1 MVEGTDLMDKI
12 LRFILAVFGGTLMYG
27 KAADRQVLFGLLGK
41 LKLIVIFCCC
51 CCGQSWVIF
60 PPRGKDYKGK
70 KPLTCIV
77 LENLPN
83 SVVGDSGF
91 VSGGAT
97 GAVTLL
103 EVSLVAVPFVLK
115 FCATNKLLF

>member
-27 KAADRQVLFGLLGK
+27 KAADRQVLFGLSGK
-41 LKLIVIFCCC
+41 LKLIVIF

-103 EVSLVAVPFVLK
+103 EASLVAVPFVLK